1 MSLDLV
7 VHIAAGGLGIVFG
20 ATALAVRKGGWLHRG
35 SGIAF
40 VAAML
45 AMAGAATLL
54 ALRLPNWANL
64 PGALFASYLVVTGW
78 ASLARGRSLARS
90 AEHVGLVLGGAAC
103 ACALLLA
110 FEAQASATGLINGK
124 PAPLFAIVAALAA
137 CALALDVRVMRPRDL
152 DRPRQLGRHIWRM
165 CTALFFGTGS
175 FFLGQQQVL
184 PVWLQGSPVLFVLA
198 FAPLG
203 LMAFWLAKTLTPKR
217 PVPISPA

>member
-1 MSLDLV
+1 MSPALV
-7 VHIAAGGLGIVFG
+7 VHIAGGGLGIVSG
-20 ATALAVRKGGWLHRG
+20 ATALAVSKGGRLHRG
-35 SGIAF
+35 SGIVF

-54 ALRLPNWANL
+54 ALSLPDWANL
-64 PGALFASYLVVTGW
+64 PGTLFAAYLVVTGW
-78 ASLARGRSLARS
+78 ASLARGRWLARS

-110 FEAQASATGLINGK
+110 FEAHASATGLINGK
-124 PAPLFAIVAALAA
+124 PVSLFAIVAALAA
-137 CALALDVRVMRPRDL
+137 FALALDVGVMRPGAP

-184 PVWLQGSPVLFVLA
+184 PPWLHGSPILFVLA

-203 LMAFWLAKTLTPKR
+203 LMAFWLAKSLTLKPPTPTA
-217 PVPISPA
+217 PA